1 MEDRGPSLGPYVL
14 ALTVCGVAITLSC
27 GGKAIAQAAPSA
39 TPSPAAS
46 RQLSDACGGS
56 QELLKKYLSA
66 SPCVFVAGQAS
77 IQATYSGTNVPTV
90 ISLTV
95 KGHTSTVTLSSHAF
109 GYPGALLNIGVSPT
123 SQVTIVLPS
132 FSQISSTQSGTVAGS
147 ADTEYRYKQLV
158 YSDPKR
164 GILAGVLATYQ
175 APTGSPALTAPGP
188 SYEINP
194 LLNIALNS
202 ARSIGENLSFPVKNT
217 PPAGP
222 GGARAWSFA
231 PQAVTFWRSP
241 GGTLLAAIFQY
252 GFSTNTLYFTINTA
266 QLLTRNFQLQ
276 ATYGGNSAPVDYVN
290 PVEGIHGTGTA
301 YSRSFTIGVNYM
313 IGHSELPPQ

>member
-1 MEDRGPSLGPYVL
+1 LTICEVATVLG
-14 ALTVCGVAITLSC
+14 CGWAAVA
-27 GGKAIAQAAPSA
+27 QVAPTA
-39 TPSPAAS
+39 TPAPPASP
-46 RQLSDACGGS
+46 QLVDACGGS

-77 IQATYSGTNVPTV
+77 IQSTYASTNVPTV
-90 ISLTV
+90 VSLTA
-95 KGHTSTVTLSSHAF
+95 KGRSAGVTISSHAF
-109 GYPGALLNIGVSPT
+109 GYPGVLLNIGVSPT
-123 SQVTIVLPS
+123 SQVTVVLPS
-132 FSQISSTQSGTVAGS
+132 FSQISSTQSGTVAGT
-147 ADTEYRYKQLV
+147 ADTEYRYKQLI

-164 GILAGVLATYQ
+164 GILAGALVTYQ

-188 SYEINP
+188 AYEINP
-194 LLNIALNS
+194 LLNIALNK

-217 PPAGP
+217 PPAEGS
-222 GGARAWSFA
+222 GGSRGWSFS

-241 GGTLLAAIFQY
+241 GGTLLATVFQY

-290 PVEGIHGTGTA
+290 PVEDIRGAGTA
-301 YSRSFTIGVNYM
+301 YSRSYTIGLNYLM
-313 IGHSELPPQ
+313 GRSELPPR